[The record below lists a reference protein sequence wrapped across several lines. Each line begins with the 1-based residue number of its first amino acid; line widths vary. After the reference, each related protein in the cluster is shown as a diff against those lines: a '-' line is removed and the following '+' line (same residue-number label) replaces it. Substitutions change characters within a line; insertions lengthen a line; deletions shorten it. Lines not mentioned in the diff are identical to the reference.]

1 VHKTL
6 VTPSGNVDPDG
17 GAQLTL
23 EPGQLSITVG
33 LEKFT
38 TGEQLPADAVT
49 VTFAGQK
56 TAMRSISL
64 TVTVNEQVVVKPPP
78 SVATQ
83 VTVVVPI
90 AKLEPLG
97 GEHTTLKIGQLS
109 VAGGT
114 K

>member
-17 GAQLTL
+17 GTQLTL
-23 EPGQLSITVG
+23 DPGQLSITVG
-33 LEKFT
+33 AEKFT
-38 TGEQLPADAVT
+38 TGEHCPADAVT
-49 VTFAGQK
+49 VTLDGQK
-56 TAMRSISL
+56 TAMRSMSL
-64 TVTVNEQVVVKPPP
+64 TVTVNEQVVVRPPP
-78 SVATQ
+78 SVATH

-97 GEHTTLKIGQLS
+97 GEQTTLKIGQLS
-109 VAGGT
+109 AAIGT